1 LNLIIHI
8 ALFFFVVFG
17 HQMQPKANFQVLTPA
32 TTQCFFE
39 EGNIPNNHEGL
50 RIFNGVF
57 SFFYV
62 KKLSENGN
70 GFHLEWLLLKQKES
84 ALLDELLKIVK
95 VYFLVP
101 RVHSP

>member
-8 ALFFFVVFG
+8 ALFCCVVFG
-17 HQMQPKANFQVLTPA
+17 HPIQPKTYLPVSLPVTI
-32 TTQCFFE
+32 QCVFE
-39 EGNIPNNHEGL
+39 EGNIPISHEGL
-50 RIFNGVF
+50 GIFNGIF
-57 SFFYV
+57 TFFYV

-84 ALLDELLKIVK
+84 ALLDELMKIVK